1 MAEKKR
7 PSKPNPKPKPE
18 AGTSVGPSRAMGSLK
33 GEATD
38 LRPRA
43 RGPLKLKPPSDDE
56 RVEPPKGR
64 GPVKKEGP
72 RLSPRSTRGK
82 KAKPTD
88 TKAAKAAAAAAMK
101 PPPGRRR
108 AEDELPDQVPG
119 RRRRSPGEGSGR
131 YVRFRMRVED
141 GKMSIV
147 DSHLVDS
154 ELMMPSTLYGEYAYE
169 VTDGAT
175 VLHADSIPDLGVV
188 RSFADPNGTRE
199 QLRHHTYRESTYEF
213 DVRVPADQLV
223 GAALSK
229 VSVVLYRVKEQ
240 APARPLTTRVPLGT
254 QFERELRE
262 VTRLSRIPPA
272 ALPSALRKAPRRR
285 SR

>member
-1 MAEKKR
+1 MAEKKK
-7 PSKPNPKPKPE
+7 PSKPR
-18 AGTSVGPSRAMGSLK
+18 AGTPLGPSRAMGSLK
-33 GEATD
+33 GEAPD
-38 LRPRA
+38 SRPSA
-43 RGPLKLKPPSDDE
+43 QGPLKVKAAAGDG

-64 GPVKKEGP
+64 GPVKKEGLGP
-72 RLSPRSTRGK
+72 NPRSTSGK
-82 KAKPTD
+82 KAKPTG
-88 TKAAKAAAAAAMK
+88 TKAAVAAPKKAA
-101 PPPGRRR
+101 GRR
-108 AEDELPDQVPG
+108 AAQDELPDQVPG
-119 RRRRSPGEGSGR
+119 RRRRDPGEGPGQ

-154 ELMMPSTLYGEYAYE
+154 ALMMPPTLYGEYAYE

-188 RSFADPNGTRE
+188 RSFADPKGTRE

-213 DVRVPADQLV
+213 DVRAPASQLI

-229 VSVVLYRVKEQ
+229 ISVVLYRVKER
-240 APARPLTTRVPLGT
+240 APTRPMTTLAPLGR

-262 VTRLSRIPPA
+262 VTRVSRIPAA
-272 ALPSALRKAPRRR
+272 ALPISLRRAPRRR
-285 SR
+285 SS

>member
-1 MAEKKR
+1 MAERKR
-7 PSKPNPKPKPE
+7 PSKPEP
-18 AGTSVGPSRAMGSLK
+18 GTPVGPSRAMGSLK

-38 LRPRA
+38 ARPRA
-43 RGPLKLKPPSDDE
+43 RGPLNLKPPAEGDE
-56 RVEPPKGR
+56 RVEAPKGR

-72 RLSPRSTRGK
+72 GPNPRSNRGK
-82 KAKPTD
+82 KAKPAD
-88 TKAAKAAAAAAMK
+88 PKAAAKAAAAAARK
-101 PPPGRRR
+101 APGRRR

-119 RRRRSPGEGSGR
+119 RQRRTRSRGEGSGR

-147 DSHLVDS
+147 DSHIVDS
-154 ELMMPSTLYGEYAYE
+154 ELMMPPTLYGEYAYE

-199 QLRHHTYRESTYEF
+199 QLRHHTSRESTYEF

-229 VSVVLYRVKEQ
+229 ISVVLYRVKEQ
-240 APARPLTTRVPLGT
+240 APTRALTTRVPLGT

-262 VTRLSRIPPA
+262 VTRVSRIPPA
-272 ALPSALRKAPRRR
+272 ALPSSLRKAPRRR
-285 SR
+285 SK

>member
-1 MAEKKR
+1 MAERKR
-7 PSKPNPKPKPE
+7 PSKPRPKPE
-18 AGTSVGPSRAMGSLK
+18 AGTPLAPSRALGSLK

-38 LRPRA
+38 VRPRT
-43 RGPLKLKPPSDDE
+43 RGRLKAKPPADGDE
-56 RVEPPKGR
+56 HVEPPKGR
-64 GPVKKEGP
+64 GPVKKVGP
-72 RLSPRSTRGK
+72 GPAPRSTRGK
-82 KAKPTD
+82 KTKPTV
-88 TKAAKAAAAAAMK
+88 TKAAKAAAAARK
-101 PPPGRRR
+101 EPGRRR

-131 YVRFRMRVED
+131 YVRFRMRVEE

-154 ELMMPSTLYGEYAYE
+154 ELMLPPTLYGEYAYE

-199 QLRHHTYRESTYEF
+199 QLRHHAYRESTYEF
-213 DVRVPADQLV
+213 DVRAPADQLV

-229 VSVVLYRVKEQ
+229 ISVVLYRVKEQ
-240 APARPLTTRVPLGT
+240 APTRALTTRVPLGT

-262 VTRLSRIPPA
+262 VTRVSRIPPA
-272 ALPSALRKAPRRR
+272 ALPSSLRKAPRRR
-285 SR
+285 SK

>member
-1 MAEKKR
+1 
-7 PSKPNPKPKPE
+7 
-18 AGTSVGPSRAMGSLK
+18 MGSLK

-38 LRPRA
+38 VRPRT
-43 RGPLKLKPPSDDE
+43 RGPLKIKAPAAVDE

-72 RLSPRSTRGK
+72 GPSPRSTRGK

-88 TKAAKAAAAAAMK
+88 TKAAKAAAAAARK
-101 PPPGRRR
+101 APGRRR

-119 RRRRSPGEGSGR
+119 RQRRTRSRSEGSGR

-154 ELMMPSTLYGEYAYE
+154 ELMMPPTLYGEYAYE

-175 VLHADSIPDLGVV
+175 LLHADSIPDLGVV

-229 VSVVLYRVKEQ
+229 IAVVLYRVKEQ
-240 APARPLTTRVPLGT
+240 APTRALTTRVPLGT

-262 VTRLSRIPPA
+262 VTRVSRIPPA
-272 ALPSALRKAPRRR
+272 ALPSSLRKVPRRR
-285 SR
+285 SK

>member
-1 MAEKKR
+1 
-7 PSKPNPKPKPE
+7 
-18 AGTSVGPSRAMGSLK
+18 MGSLK
-33 GEATD
+33 GEAMD
-38 LRPRA
+38 VRPRA
-43 RGPLKLKPPSDDE
+43 RGRLKMKPPADGDE

-64 GPVKKEGP
+64 GPVKKDGP
-72 RLSPRSTRGK
+72 GPAPRSTRGK

-88 TKAAKAAAAAAMK
+88 TKAAKAAAAAARK
-101 PPPGRRR
+101 APGRRR

-119 RRRRSPGEGSGR
+119 RRRRTRSPGEGSGR

-169 VTDGAT
+169 VTDGST

-213 DVRVPADQLV
+213 DVRVPADHLI

-229 VSVVLYRVKEQ
+229 ISVVLYRVKEQ
-240 APARPLTTRVPLGT
+240 APTRALTTRVPLGT

-262 VTRLSRIPPA
+262 VTRVSRIPLA
-272 ALPSALRKAPRRR
+272 VLPSSLRKAPRRR
-285 SR
+285 SK

>member
-1 MAEKKR
+1 MAERKR
-7 PSKPNPKPKPE
+7 PSKPE
-18 AGTSVGPSRAMGSLK
+18 AGTPVGPSRAMGSLK

-38 LRPRA
+38 ARPRV
-43 RGPLKLKPPSDDE
+43 RGPLNVKPPADGDE
-56 RVEPPKGR
+56 RVEPPKAR

-72 RLSPRSTRGK
+72 GPNPRSNRGK

-88 TKAAKAAAAAAMK
+88 TKAAAKAAAAARKA
-101 PPPGRRR
+101 PGRRG
-108 AEDELPDQVPG
+108 AEDELPDQAPG
-119 RRRRSPGEGSGR
+119 RQRRTRSPGQGSGR

-154 ELMMPSTLYGEYAYE
+154 ELMMPPTLYGEYAYE
-169 VTDGAT
+169 VTDGVS

-199 QLRHHTYRESTYEF
+199 QLRHHAYRESTYEF
-213 DVRVPADQLV
+213 DVRAPADPLV
-223 GAALSK
+223 GAALSRI
-229 VSVVLYRVKEQ
+229 SVVLYRVKEQ
-240 APARPLTTRVPLGT
+240 APARPLTTLMPLGA

-262 VTRLSRIPPA
+262 VTRVSHIPPA
-272 ALPSALRKAPRRR
+272 ALPSSLRKAPGRR
-285 SR
+285 ST